1 MIKKKPIV
9 QILTFLCCA
18 ALLPLFVVY
27 KSDSYGNSQKTFA
40 GVALLE
46 LANFRYKEL
55 TTSGTGVEVLGALGY
70 HFTDKDVTKNFKILQ
85 KDANKSVVISAKDAV
100 RKGDITFLEGDVTY
114 ERNDG
119 YKLLAQ
125 KARYFELAQLVKIDS
140 SFRFDGDKFTAFG
153 DSSDIDLKNKTIGVN
168 SVRAK
173 MTY

>member
-1 MIKKKPIV
+1 M
-9 QILTFLCCA
+9 
-18 ALLPLFVVY
+18 PLFVVY
-27 KSDSYGNSQKTFA
+27 KSDSYGDNKKTFSE
-40 GVALLE
+40 VALLE
-46 LANFRYKEL
+46 LINFKYKEL
-55 TTSGTGVEVLGALGY
+55 TVNGTGVEVLGALGY
-70 HFTDKDVTKNFKILQ
+70 HFADKDVTKNFQILQ
-85 KDANKSVVISAKDAV
+85 KDANKSIVISAKDAV
-100 RKGDITFLEGDVTY
+100 RKGNTTFLSGDVIY

-168 SVRAK
+168 SVKAK